1 MEKKRRIGVSGYLI
15 ILLLIA
21 CVYYLISGIRNGSS
35 ISYSE
40 MRQLFEQE
48 KVEFP
53 KRFFE
58 TPSLHGLLDE
68 ATAYEAQR
76 KFNALTNALLE
87 KFEPS
92 PEPKAASDK

>member
-48 KVEFP
+48 KVESFTIDNT
-53 KRFFE
+53 R
-58 TPSLHGLLDE
+58 
-68 ATAYEAQR
+68 
-76 KFNALTNALLE
+76 LTMTL
-87 KFEPS
+87 KV
-92 PEPKAASDK
+92 